1 MAWDT
6 ERTRRLLLDAA
17 VAEFGERGLA
27 GARVDRIA
35 AAAGVNKERI
45 YKYFGTKDQL
55 FAIVIAREIG
65 ELGEAVQVEGKGTA
79 AVIGYAER
87 FFDHL
92 CDKPALARLLFW
104 ESLELGAPVA
114 ESERRESMLGKLR
127 SIRDAV
133 PELPESAARELL
145 LTILSLCY
153 SWHALPTLDRLATAT
168 EPDAARR
175 SARRT
180 AIGET
185 VAAELALHV
194 SDDASVT
201 RQWSG

>member
-6 ERTRRLLLDAA
+6 ERTKRLLLDAA

-45 YKYFGTKDQL
+45 YKYFGTKEQL
-55 FAIVIAREIG
+55 FAIVIGREIG
-65 ELGEAVQVEGKGTA
+65 ELGDAVQVEGEGAA

-92 CDKPALARLLFW
+92 CDRPALARLLFW
-104 ESLELGAPVA
+104 ESLELGVPVA
-114 ESERRESMLGKLR
+114 ESGRRESMRGK
-127 SIRDAV
+127 IRGIREAV
-133 PELPESAARELL
+133 PQLSESAARELL

-153 SWHALPTLDRLATAT
+153 SWQALPTLDRLATGAAT
-168 EPDAARR
+168 ADAARHR
-175 SARRT
+175 ARRA
-180 AIGET
+180 AIGRT
-185 VAAELALHV
+185 VAAELARYRSETAEPH
-194 SDDASVT
+194 
-201 RQWSG
+201 